1 MRLISVYPDSYV
13 FEEPHRKVQ
22 GKNRLTIACHGGSVR
37 MPGTIRI
44 NDQRYNPSQ
53 LAECIGQWTSIP
65 DLYNVRLI
73 SCYSANPSSE
83 GYRQWERTKPSDP
96 LQHLWSTS
104 FASQLSAFLPSI
116 FVRAYSGRIAS
127 TCGNRVI
134 FAIRNRQEKDYVED
148 LLRRKFKIVKN
159 NDKHHYHCIVFLNGE
174 AVKQTTDGRDFK
186 WLYGEDW

>member
-1 MRLISVYPDSYV
+1 
-13 FEEPHRKVQ
+13 
-22 GKNRLTIACHGGSVR
+22 

-53 LAECIGQWTSIP
+53 LAELINKWTSIP
-65 DLYNVRLI
+65 DLYNVRLV

-104 FASQLSAFLPSI
+104 FASQLSTFLPSI

-127 TCGNRVI
+127 TCRNGAI
-134 FAIRNRQEKDYVED
+134 FSVHNKKGRDYVGKV
-148 LLRRKFKIVKN
+148 LRQKFKIVKS
-159 NDKHHYHCIVFLNGE
+159 NDNYHYHCIVFLNGQV
-174 AVKQTTDGRDFK
+174 VKQTTDGRDFK
-186 WLYGEDW
+186 WLYGESW